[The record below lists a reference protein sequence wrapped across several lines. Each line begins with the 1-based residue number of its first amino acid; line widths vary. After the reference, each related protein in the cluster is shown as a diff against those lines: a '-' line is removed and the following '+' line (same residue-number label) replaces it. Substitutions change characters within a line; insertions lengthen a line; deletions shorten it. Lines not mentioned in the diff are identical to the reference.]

1 MNKLLIGFC
10 IFVLLA
16 YTSMGFAFSWVSG
29 LTRLAL
35 AVIAMLLLSRL
46 LQKDL
51 EWQMKTLIALGL
63 TGLVMILSTG
73 AEFMSL

>member
-10 IFVLLA
+10 RFVLLV
-16 YTSMGFAFSWVSG
+16 YTAMGFVFSWVSG

-35 AVIAMLLLSRL
+35 AVTAIFLLSRI

-51 EWQMKTLIALGL
+51 EWQMKVLSALGI
-63 TGLVMILSTG
+63 TSLVMMLSIG
-73 AEFMSL
+73 AEFISL

>member
-1 MNKLLIGFC
+1 MHKLLVGFC
-10 IFVLLA
+10 SFVLLV
-16 YTSMGFAFSWVSG
+16 YTAMGFVFSLVSG

-51 EWQMKTLIALGL
+51 EWQMKVLIALGL
-63 TGLVMILSTG
+63 TGLVMMLSTG

>member
-10 IFVLLA
+10 SFVLLVYA
-16 YTSMGFAFSWVSG
+16 AMGFVFSWVLG

-35 AVIAMLLLSRL
+35 AVIAMLLLSRI

-51 EWQMKTLIALGL
+51 EWQMKVLSALGITSL
-63 TGLVMILSTG
+63 LMMLSIG
-73 AEFMSL
+73 VEFISL